1 MTKKQY
7 VIKLLT
13 ALENDRPLAKGL
25 LTLIQQWEVDDETIG
40 ALSKI
45 FIQAVNKVSQK
56 INTKKLEKAWD
67 ILRKIQEIES
77 HEKNGLEELDIIID
91 EL

>member
-25 LTLIQQWEVDDETIG
+25 LTLIQQ
-40 ALSKI
+40 
-45 FIQAVNKVSQK
+45 
-56 INTKKLEKAWD
+56 
-67 ILRKIQEIES
+67 
-77 HEKNGLEELDIIID
+77 
-91 EL
+91 